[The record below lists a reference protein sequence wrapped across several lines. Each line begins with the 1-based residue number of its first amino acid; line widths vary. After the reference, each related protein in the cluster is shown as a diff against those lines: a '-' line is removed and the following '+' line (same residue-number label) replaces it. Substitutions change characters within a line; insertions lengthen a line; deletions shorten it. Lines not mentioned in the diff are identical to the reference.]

1 MLIARFRRAASLL
14 AIVVI
19 AASLLAGC
27 SRLRGS
33 RRLDVGPFSENTMGM
48 VGELQKL
55 YRPAMWTRL
64 KKYQTLETVTAA
76 QEDITKVRL
85 LMRGITFYSTQV
97 AALYEAPMT
106 EDRKVRELAR
116 YMNENVRPN
125 LPSSESSAFPV
136 TQGYM
141 DTLISNIETHKTMLE
156 ALGAAQPLVS
166 LTVSAGDQLFDQLD
180 TDIRTAA
187 NDINGR
193 IEAEYAQLK
202 GRITELDAMH
212 LISVRS
218 FTQLQRLRAGNA
230 SALDTLRQTDNGL
243 RELLPAGRT
252 PSTREIEAAEKFVI
266 ARTSTIK
273 MFRDQLEPDF
283 SVYRECQAEL
293 EMLRT
298 QADERARLG
307 RITLILWG
315 RSHRNLA
322 AGIPVPPVIDVVG
335 VMRSTI
341 GTGVK
346 GVVP

>member
-1 MLIARFRRAASLL
+1 MKIRQLRRAAMLTTSVL
-14 AIVVI
+14 I

-64 KKYQTLETVTAA
+64 KKYQTLETVVKA
-76 QEDITKVRL
+76 QETVTEVRV

-97 AALYEAPMT
+97 AALYEAPMP
-106 EDRKVRELAR
+106 EERKVLELSR

-125 LPSSESSAFPV
+125 LPPTTSSAFPV

-141 DTLISNIETHKTMLE
+141 DTLISNIQTKKTMLE
-156 ALGAAQPLVS
+156 GLGAAQPLVS
-166 LTVSAGDQLFDQLD
+166 LTVSAGDQLFDRLD
-180 TDIRTAA
+180 SDIRAAA

-202 GRITELDAMH
+202 ARITELDGMH

-218 FTQLQRLRAGNA
+218 FTQLQRLRAGDA
-230 SALDTLRQTDNGL
+230 AALDTLRQIDNGL

-252 PSTREIEAAEKFVI
+252 PSAKELDAAEKFVI
-266 ARTSTIK
+266 ARTTTIK
-273 MFRDQLEPDF
+273 LFRDQLEPDF
-283 SVYRECQAEL
+283 AVYRECQAEL

>member
-1 MLIARFRRAASLL
+1 MRIRRFRRAALLFTTVLL
-14 AIVVI
+14 A
-19 AASLLAGC
+19 AGLLAGC

-64 KKYQTLETVTAA
+64 KKYQTLETVTKA
-76 QEDITKVRL
+76 QETVTRVRL

-97 AALYEAPMT
+97 AALYEAPLP
-106 EDRKVRELAR
+106 EERKVQELAR

-125 LPSSESSAFPV
+125 LPDTTSSAFPV
-136 TQGYM
+136 SQGYM
-141 DTLISNIETHKTMLE
+141 DTLITNIQQNKTMLE

-166 LTVSAGDQLFDQLD
+166 LTVSAGDQLFDRLD
-180 TDIRTAA
+180 SDIRMAA

-202 GRITELDAMH
+202 ARITELDGMH

-218 FTQLQRLRAGNA
+218 FTQLQRLRAGDA
-230 SALDTLRQTDNGL
+230 AALDTLRETDNGL
-243 RELLPAGRT
+243 RELLPSGRT
-252 PSTREIEAAEKFVI
+252 PTTKELEAAEKFVI
-266 ARTSTIK
+266 ARTTTIK
-273 MFRDQLEPDF
+273 LFRDQLEPDF
-283 SVYRECQAEL
+283 AVYRECQAEL

-322 AGIPVPPVIDVVG
+322 AGIPVPPVIDVMG
-335 VMRSTI
+335 VMRNTI
-341 GTGVK
+341 NTGVK

>member
-1 MLIARFRRAASLL
+1 MMIRKFRRLALL
-14 AIVVI
+14 ATAVL
-19 AASLLAGC
+19 AATTLLAGC

-48 VGELQKL
+48 VGELQKM

-64 KKYQTLETVTAA
+64 KKYQGLETVAKA
-76 QEDITKVRL
+76 QGSINEVRV

-106 EDRKVRELAR
+106 EERKVQELAR

-125 LPSSESSAFPV
+125 LPANASDAFPV
-136 TQGYM
+136 TQSYM
-141 DTLISNIETHKTMLE
+141 DTLIANIQANKTMLE

-166 LTVSAGDQLFDQLD
+166 LTVSAGDQLFDQVD
-180 TDIRTAA
+180 ADIRTAA
-187 NDINGR
+187 NDINDR

-202 GRITELDAMH
+202 ARITDLDQMH
-212 LISVRS
+212 IISVRS
-218 FTQLQRLRAGNA
+218 FTLLQRVRAGNSA
-230 SALDTLRQTDNGL
+230 ALDTLREIDNGL
-243 RELLPAGRT
+243 RELLPTGRT
-252 PSTREIEAAEKFVI
+252 PASKDLEAAERFVI
-266 ARTSTIK
+266 QRTNTIK
-273 MFRDQLEPDF
+273 LFRDQLEPDF
-283 SVYRECQAEL
+283 AVYRECQAEL

-322 AGIPVPPVIDVVG
+322 AGIPVPPVIDVMG

-341 GTGVK
+341 NSGVK

>member
-1 MLIARFRRAASLL
+1 MMIRKFRRAALL
-14 AIVVI
+14 MITVL
-19 AASLLAGC
+19 AAGVLLAGC

-33 RRLDVGPFSENTMGM
+33 RRLDVGPFSENTVGM

-64 KKYQTLETVTAA
+64 KKYQTLETVTTA
-76 QEDITKVRL
+76 QETVNKVRV

-97 AALYEAPMT
+97 AALYEAPMS
-106 EDRKVRELAR
+106 EERKVQELAR

-125 LPSSESSAFPV
+125 LPLTTTSAFPV
-136 TQGYM
+136 TQSYM
-141 DTLISNIETHKTMLE
+141 DTLITSIQSEKTMLE
-156 ALGAAQPLVS
+156 ALGSAQPLVS

-180 TDIRTAA
+180 SDIRAAA

-193 IEAEYAQLK
+193 IEAEYAELK
-202 GRITELDAMH
+202 ARITELDGMH

-218 FTQLQRLRAGNA
+218 FAQLQRLRAGNA
-230 SALDTLRQTDNGL
+230 AALDTLREFDNGL

-252 PSTREIEAAEKFVI
+252 PTTKELEAAEKFVI

-273 MFRDQLEPDF
+273 LFRDQLEPDF
-283 SVYRECQAEL
+283 AVYRECQAEL

-322 AGIPVPPVIDVVG
+322 AGIPVPPVIDVMG
-335 VMRSTI
+335 VMRSTVS
-341 GTGVK
+341 TGVK

>member
-1 MLIARFRRAASLL
+1 MLIRKFRRAVLL
-14 AIVVI
+14 TTLLLI
-19 AASLLAGC
+19 AAAVLAGC

-55 YRPAMWTRL
+55 YRPAVWTRL
-64 KKYQTLETVTAA
+64 KKYQTLESVTQAQATVN
-76 QEDITKVRL
+76 DVRV

-97 AALYEAPMT
+97 AALYEAPMS
-106 EDRKVRELAR
+106 EDRKVLELAR

-125 LPSSESSAFPV
+125 LPTTTSSAFPV

-141 DTLISNIETHKTMLE
+141 DTLITNIETHKTMLA

-166 LTVSAGDQLFDQLD
+166 LTVAAGDQLFDRLD
-180 TDIRTAA
+180 SDIRTAA
-187 NDINGR
+187 NEINAG

-202 GRITELDAMH
+202 ARITELDQMH
-212 LISVRS
+212 IISVRS
-218 FTQLQRLRAGNA
+218 FTQLQRLRAGDA
-230 SALDTLRQTDNGL
+230 AALDTLRQIDNGL
-243 RELLPAGRT
+243 RELLPAGRN
-252 PSTREIEAAEKFVI
+252 PSSKDLAAAEKFVI
-266 ARTSTIK
+266 DRTNTIK
-273 MFRDQLEPDF
+273 LFRDQLEPDF
-283 SVYRECQAEL
+283 SVYRECQLEL
-293 EMLRT
+293 EMIRT

-335 VMRSTI
+335 VMRNTI
-341 GTGVK
+341 NTGVK